1 MKNDINEK
9 YVQGFFFRVQP
20 GCLGSIDTFTA
31 EYVIP
36 IETGQKRDASK
47 RELATARKGS
57 GIWVFLLKKFII
69 NIDNSFILGNF
80 FVSF

>member
-1 MKNDINEK
+1 M
-9 YVQGFFFRVQP
+9 VRVFFFRVQP

-36 IETGQKRDASK
+36 IETGQKCDASK

-57 GIWVFLLKKFII
+57 GIWVFLLKKFIV
-69 NIDNSFILGNF
+69 NIDNSFIFGNF
-80 FVSF
+80 FFGLLLKLFNDF